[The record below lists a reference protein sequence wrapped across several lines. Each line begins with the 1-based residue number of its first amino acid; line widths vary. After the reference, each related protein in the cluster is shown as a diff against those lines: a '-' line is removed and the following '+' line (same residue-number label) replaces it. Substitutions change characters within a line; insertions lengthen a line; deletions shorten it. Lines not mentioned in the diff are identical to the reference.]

1 MMEVKLPGGDIYT
14 VSDAARLLGVSE
26 QTLRNWDKRGKLKPS
41 FVMARGIRLYSKELI
56 DKFLEDKDTSVKA
69 Q

>member
-1 MMEVKLPGGDIYT
+1 MELKLPDGNIYT
-14 VSDAARLLGVSE
+14 VSDAARLLGISE

-56 DKFLEDKDTSVKA
+56 DGFLEEKKYLKA
-69 Q
+69 